1 MSTRGESSHMQAVVV
16 DQHATGENKAVA
28 ESPAPLVE
36 LILVAIRHWRL
47 LFFLP
52 LSMGLIALAIAFA
65 VKPTF
70 TSTARIIPPSQQAG
84 MAGLISQQLGAL
96 AGLAGAAGLK
106 NPADQYVSLAKS
118 RNVTDA
124 IIKKF
129 DLRNRYEKEFIEEV
143 LDELDAQVR
152 ITASTRDGMISIEAS
167 DHDPKFAAALANE
180 FVDRLRDL
188 SNSIAVAEAA
198 ERRTFYEQQLAEVKG
213 KLDDAQAKLQRS
225 GVSESL
231 LKAEP
236 RAAIETIAR
245 LRAAVT
251 SSEVRIATMRGI
263 FSDSNPEIQLA
274 KKELAAIQDQLNR
287 AEASSSAPMGKV
299 ADNYIEL
306 YRNFKYHESLYE
318 ILAKQFE
325 LSKID
330 EAKEGAFIQ
339 IVDVAVPAEKKSKP
353 KKGVIAVLT
362 TIATF
367 IVTLG
372 FLLSRES
379 FRRLFRDPRNR
390 SHLSN
395 ALSVRKSR

>member
-1 MSTRGESSHMQAVVV
+1 MAVQDETSPTRTRLGER
-16 DQHATGENKAVA
+16 DGVA
-28 ESPAPLVE
+28 SEDAAPEYSPPLVE
-36 LILVAIRHWRL
+36 LTVIAIRHWRL

-52 LSMGLIALAIAFA
+52 LTLGLISLGIAFA

-118 RNVTDA
+118 RYVTDA

-180 FVDRLRDL
+180 FVERLRDL

-198 ERRTFYEQQLAEVKG
+198 QRRTFYEQQLSEVKG
-213 KLDDAQAKLQRS
+213 KLDDAQEKLQRS
-225 GVSESL
+225 GVNESL

-236 RAAIETIAR
+236 RAAAETIAR

-251 SSEVRIATMRGI
+251 SSEVRIATMRSMY
-263 FSDSNPEIQLA
+263 SDSSPDIQLA
-274 KKELAAIQDQLNR
+274 RKELAAIQDQLNR
-287 AEASSSAPMGKV
+287 AEAVSTAPTGK
-299 ADNYIEL
+299 AGDKYIEL

-318 ILAKQFE
+318 LLAKQFE

-339 IVDVAVPAEKKSKP
+339 IVDEAVPAEKKSKP
-353 KKGVIAVLT
+353 KRGVIAILAT
-362 TIATF
+362 LATF
-367 IVTLG
+367 ILTLG

-379 FRRLFRDPRNR
+379 FRRMFNEPRNR
-390 SHLSN
+390 TRLNH
-395 ALSVRKSR
+395 ALSSRKSR